1 MCSPACP
8 LFIGLQVKRSRQN
21 VPSLVSKLAGVQPYS
36 TDEIQQDKPLV
47 GMSRE
52 ELLSIV
58 KS

>member
-1 MCSPACP
+1 MCS
-8 LFIGLQVKRSRQN
+8 LIIGLQVKRSRQN
-21 VPSLVSKLAGVQPYS
+21 VPSLVSKLAGVQSYS
-36 TDEIQQDKPLV
+36 ADEIQHDKPLV